1 MQHSHNFCPNCATP
15 LQALAQEEDG
25 GTKTR
30 LRCPACDWTHWNN
43 PTPVLAAVIEL
54 ADRDGRVL
62 LARNA
67 AWPGKFFG
75 LITGFMEAGETPQQG
90 ITREIGEE
98 TSLAVDSLALI
109 GVYEFKRMN
118 QLIVAYHAVARGA
131 IVLSPEL
138 AEYRLMRPQD
148 IKCWRAGT
156 GYAVAD
162 WLRGRGIEP
171 QWVDLPAPQA
181 PQSEAAPT

>member
-54 ADRDGRVL
+54 ADRDGHVL

-109 GVYEFKRMN
+109 GVYDFQRMN
-118 QLIVAYHAVARGA
+118 QVIIAYHAVARGE

-138 AEYRLMRPQD
+138 VESRTIAPEAVR
-148 IKCWRAGT
+148 CWRAGT
-156 GYAVAD
+156 GYALAD
-162 WLRGRGIEP
+162 WLTARGHTP
-171 QWVDLPAPQA
+171 QWMELPPRADAP
-181 PQSEAAPT
+181 ST